1 MIQYLQHSRR
11 PVLSNA
17 SFLNPS
23 AWCEHL
29 YSSGWRA
36 AAQSADIVEPA
47 TGRVLARAGR
57 ALPADVATAAQAAAA
72 AQPAWA
78 ATAPRDKAAVFHRV
92 AALLQQHFDE
102 LALWVTRET
111 GAILPKGQHEVR
123 EAAAFCQV
131 AAAMTLQPT
140 GQVLP
145 SVPGR
150 TSLARRVPHGVV
162 GVISPFNFPLILTL
176 RVVAPALAAGNAVV
190 VKPDA
195 RTPVSGG
202 YLLAQLFEAAGLPPG
217 VLHVLP
223 GGADVGEALVGEPAV
238 RMVSFTGSAAA
249 GRRVGELA
257 ARQLKKVSLELGG
270 TNSLVILDDADLD
283 LAASNAAWGAWLHQG
298 QICMATNR
306 VLVHESIADALC
318 ERLVGKATH
327 LPVGDGATGQVA
339 LGPLID
345 ERQRDRVH
353 AVVQDSVKAGA
364 RLLAGGSYDGL
375 FYKPTVLRDVKRG
388 MRAHDEE
395 VFGPVL
401 NLITFKTDDE
411 AVALANDHEGGL
423 AAAVISRNV
432 GRASAL
438 AQRLRAGMVHV
449 NDQTVNDDA
458 TNPFGGPGV
467 AGNGN
472 VHGGP
477 ADWEAFTT
485 WQWLTVKDTPPQYP
499 F

>member
-1 MIQYLQHSRR
+1 
-11 PVLSNA
+11 VNTA
-17 SFLNPS
+17 SFLAAAP
-23 AWCEHL
+23 WREHL
-29 YSSGWRA
+29 FNGSWVAASA
-36 AAQSADIVEPA
+36 AADIIEPA
-47 TGRVLARAGR
+47 TGGVLGRAGM
-57 ALPADVATAAQAAAA
+57 AVPADVASAAAQAGCAAA
-72 AQPAWA
+72 AWA
-78 ATAPRDKAAVFHRV
+78 ATPPRDKAAVFLRV

-102 LALWVTRET
+102 LALWITRET

-123 EAAAFCQV
+123 EAITFCHV
-131 AAAMTLQPT
+131 AAAMPMQPQ
-140 GQVLP
+140 GQLLP

-150 TSLARRVPHGVV
+150 TSIARRVPHGVV

-176 RVVAPALAAGNAVV
+176 RVVGPALAAGNAVLI
-190 VKPDA
+190 KPDA

-202 YLLAQLFEAAGLPPG
+202 FLIARLFEAAGLPAG
-217 VLHVLP
+217 ALHVLP
-223 GGADVGEALVGEPAV
+223 GGADVGEALVTEPAV
-238 RMVSFTGSAAA
+238 NMISFTGSAGV

-306 VLVHESIADALC
+306 VIVHESIAAALT
-318 ERLVGKATH
+318 ERLVAKATH
-327 LPVGDGATGQVA
+327 LPVGDGAKGQVA

-345 ERQRDRVH
+345 ARQRDRVH
-353 AVVQDSVKAGA
+353 TAVQASVNAGA
-364 RLLAGGSYDGL
+364 RLLAGGRYEGL
-375 FYKPTVLRDVKRG
+375 FYKPTVLAGVRPG
-388 MRAHDEE
+388 MPCHDEE

-411 AVALANDHEGGL
+411 AVALANDHHGGL
-423 AAAVISRNV
+423 AAAVISRSV
-432 GRASAL
+432 GRAMAL

-458 TNPFGGPGV
+458 TNPFGGPGS

-485 WQWLTVKDTPPQYP
+485 WQWLTVKDAPPPYP

>member
-1 MIQYLQHSRR
+1 M
-11 PVLSNA
+11 NTA
-17 SFLNPS
+17 SFLAS
-23 AWCEHL
+23 APWREHL
-29 YSSGWRA
+29 FNGGWRA
-36 AAQSADIVEPA
+36 AAAAADIVEPA
-47 TGRVLARAGR
+47 TGRVLGRAGL
-57 ALPADVATAAQAAAA
+57 AMPSDVATAAAEAAA

-78 ATAPRDKAAVFHRV
+78 ATPPREKAAVILRV

-102 LALWVTRET
+102 LALWITRET

-123 EAAAFCQV
+123 EAITFCHV
-131 AAAMTLQPT
+131 AAAMPMQPQ

-176 RVVAPALAAGNAVV
+176 RVVAPALAAGNAVI

-202 YLLAQLFEAAGLPPG
+202 FLIARLFQEAGLPAG

-223 GGADVGEALVGEPAV
+223 GVGDVGEALVSEPAV
-238 RMVSFTGSAAA
+238 NMISFTGSAAV

-298 QICMATNR
+298 QICMATSR
-306 VLVHESIADALC
+306 VIVHERIAAALT
-318 ERLVGKATH
+318 ERLVAKATH

-345 ERQRDRVH
+345 TRQRDRVH
-353 AVVQDSVKAGA
+353 ALVHGSVKAGA
-364 RLLAGGSYDGL
+364 QLLAGGTHEGL
-375 FYKPTVLRDVKRG
+375 FYRPTVLAGVKPG
-388 MRAHDEE
+388 MRCHDEE

-401 NLITFKTDDE
+401 NLMTFKTDDE
-411 AVALANDHEGGL
+411 AVALANAHHGGL
-423 AAAVISRNV
+423 AAAVISRSV
-432 GRASAL
+432 GRAMAL

-458 TNPFGGPGV
+458 TNPFGGPGI

-485 WQWLTVKDTPPQYP
+485 WQWLTVKDTPPAYP

>member
-1 MIQYLQHSRR
+1 MTPTAATTFLR
-11 PVLSNA
+11 PQ
-17 SFLNPS
+17 
-23 AWCEHL
+23 AWRECL
-29 YSSGWRA
+29 YSNGWRA
-36 AAQSADIVEPA
+36 ASLSQPIIEPA
-47 TGRVLARAGR
+47 TGEALAHAGMARAD
-57 ALPADVATAAQAAAA
+57 DVAPATQAAAQAQA
-72 AQPAWA
+72 AWA
-78 ATAPRDKAAVFHRV
+78 ATAPREKAAVFMKV

-111 GAILPKGQHEVR
+111 GGILPKGQHEIR
-123 EAAAFCQV
+123 EAVTFCHV
-131 AAAMTLQPT
+131 AAAMPMQPQ
-140 GQVLP
+140 GLVLP

-150 TSLARRVPHGVV
+150 TSTARRVPHGVV
-162 GVISPFNFPLILTL
+162 AVISPFNFPLILTL

-190 VKPDA
+190 IKPDA

-202 YLLAQLFEAAGLPPG
+202 YLLAQLFEAAGLPAG
-217 VLHVLP
+217 LLHVLP
-223 GGADVGEALVGEPAV
+223 GGAEVGEALVTDPAV
-238 RMVSFTGSAAA
+238 QMVSFTGSAGV

-257 ARQLKKVSLELGG
+257 ARHLKKASLELGG

-283 LAASNAAWGAWLHQG
+283 LAASNAAWGAWLHSG
-298 QICMATNR
+298 QICMASNR
-306 VLVHESIADALC
+306 VLVHASVAAALT

-327 LPVGDGATGQVA
+327 LPVGDGAKGQVA

-345 ERQRDRVH
+345 AKQRDRVH
-353 AVVQDSVKAGA
+353 AVVQDSVAAGA
-364 RLLAGGSYDGL
+364 RLLAGGTYEGL
-375 FYKPTVLRDVKRG
+375 FYRPTVLADVKPG

-401 NLITFKTDDE
+401 NLITFETDDE
-411 AVALANDHEGGL
+411 AVALANRHEGGL

-432 GRASAL
+432 ARATAL

-472 VHGGP
+472 SHGGP

-485 WQWLTVKDTPPQYP
+485 WQWLTVKDTPPAYP

>member
-1 MIQYLQHSRR
+1 
-11 PVLSNA
+11 
-17 SFLNPS
+17 
-23 AWCEHL
+23 
-29 YSSGWRA
+29 
-36 AAQSADIVEPA
+36 
-47 TGRVLARAGR
+47 
-57 ALPADVATAAQAAAA
+57 
-72 AQPAWA
+72 
-78 ATAPRDKAAVFHRV
+78 
-92 AALLQQHFDE
+92 
-102 LALWVTRET
+102 
-111 GAILPKGQHEVR
+111 
-123 EAAAFCQV
+123 V
-131 AAAMTLQPT
+131 AAAMPMQPQ
-140 GQVLP
+140 GQLLP

-150 TSLARRVPHGVV
+150 TSIARRVPHGVV

-176 RVVAPALAAGNAVV
+176 RVVAPALAAGNAVLI
-190 VKPDA
+190 KPDA

-202 YLLAQLFEAAGLPPG
+202 FLIAQLFQEAGLPTG
-217 VLHVLP
+217 ALHVLP
-223 GGADVGEALVGEPAV
+223 GGADVGEALVTEPAV
-238 RMVSFTGSAAA
+238 NMISFTGSAAV

-270 TNSLVILDDADLD
+270 TNSLVILEDADLD

-306 VLVHESIADALC
+306 VIVHESIAAALT
-318 ERLVGKATH
+318 ERLVAKATH

-345 ERQRDRVH
+345 ARQCARVH

-364 RLLAGGSYDGL
+364 RLLAGGTHEGL
-375 FYKPTVLRDVKRG
+375 FYMPTVLAGVQPG
-388 MRAHDEE
+388 MRCHDEE

-411 AVALANDHEGGL
+411 AVALANHHHGGL
-423 AAAVISRNV
+423 AAAVISRSV
-432 GRASAL
+432 GRAMAL

-458 TNPFGGPGV
+458 TNPFGGPGS

-485 WQWLTVKDTPPQYP
+485 WQWLTVKDAPPPYP

>member
-1 MIQYLQHSRR
+1 MSST
-11 PVLSNA
+11 PTFLSPA
-17 SFLNPS
+17 LWRESV
-23 AWCEHL
+23 
-29 YSSGWRA
+29 YSGGWRTAGA
-36 AAQSADIVEPA
+36 AADIVEPA
-47 TGRVLARAGR
+47 TGQVLARAGV
-57 ALPADVATAAQAAAA
+57 ALPPDVASAAAA
-72 AQPAWA
+72 GAAAQGAWA
-78 ATAPRDKAAVFHRV
+78 ASAPRERAAVFLKA
-92 AALLQQHFDE
+92 AALLQQHSDE
-102 LALWVTRET
+102 LALWITRET

-123 EAAAFCQV
+123 EAITFCHV
-131 AAAMTLQPT
+131 AAAMPMQPQ

-150 TSLARRVPHGVV
+150 LSLARRVPHGVV

-176 RVVAPALAAGNAVV
+176 RVVAPALAAGNAVI

-202 YLLAQLFEAAGLPPG
+202 YLIARIFEEAGLPKD

-223 GGADVGEALVGEPAV
+223 GGADVGEALVAEPRVA
-238 RMVSFTGSAAA
+238 MISFTGSAAA

-257 ARQLKKVSLELGG
+257 ARHLKKASLELGG
-270 TNSLVILDDADLD
+270 INSLLILDDADLD
-283 LAASNAAWGAWLHQG
+283 LAAANVAWGAWLHQG
-298 QICMATNR
+298 QICMASNR
-306 VLVHESIADALC
+306 VIVHESIAGALT
-318 ERLVGKATH
+318 ERLVAKATH
-327 LPVGDGATGQVA
+327 LPVGDGASGQVA

-345 ERQRDRVH
+345 AKQRDRVH
-353 AVVQDSVKAGA
+353 AVVQDAVKTGA
-364 RLLAGGSYDGL
+364 RLLAGGTHDGL
-375 FYKPTVLRDVKRG
+375 FYKPTVLADVKPG
-388 MRAHDEE
+388 MRCVDEE
-395 VFGPVL
+395 VFGPVV
-401 NLITFKTDDE
+401 NLMTFATDDE
-411 AVALANDHEGGL
+411 AVALANAHAGGL
-423 AAAVISRNV
+423 AAAVISRSV
-432 GRASAL
+432 GRAMGI

-485 WQWLTVKDTPPQYP
+485 WQWLTVKDAPPPYP

>member
-1 MIQYLQHSRR
+1 M
-11 PVLSNA
+11 NTA
-17 SFLNPS
+17 SFLAAAP
-23 AWCEHL
+23 WREHL
-29 YSSGWRA
+29 FNGSWVA
-36 AAQSADIVEPA
+36 ASAAADIVEPA
-47 TGRVLARAGR
+47 TGGVLGRAGM
-57 ALPADVATAAQAAAA
+57 AVPADVASAAAQAAAA
-72 AQPAWA
+72 QAAWA
-78 ATAPRDKAAVFHRV
+78 ATPPRDKAAVFLRV

-102 LALWVTRET
+102 LALWITRET
-111 GAILPKGQHEVR
+111 GAILQKGQHEVR
-123 EAAAFCQV
+123 EAITFCHV
-131 AAAMTLQPT
+131 AAAMPMQPQ
-140 GQVLP
+140 GQLLP

-150 TSLARRVPHGVV
+150 TSIARRVPHGVV

-176 RVVAPALAAGNAVV
+176 RVVAPALAAGNAVLI
-190 VKPDA
+190 KPDA

-202 YLLAQLFEAAGLPPG
+202 CLIARLFEAAGLPAG
-217 VLHVLP
+217 ALHVLP
-223 GGADVGEALVGEPAV
+223 GGADVGEALVTEPAV
-238 RMVSFTGSAAA
+238 NMISFTGSAAV

-306 VLVHESIADALC
+306 VIVHESIAAALT
-318 ERLVGKATH
+318 ERLVAKATH

-345 ERQRDRVH
+345 ARQCARVH

-364 RLLAGGSYDGL
+364 RLLAGGTHEGL
-375 FYKPTVLRDVKRG
+375 FYKPTVLAGVQPG
-388 MRAHDEE
+388 MRCHDEE

-401 NLITFKTDDE
+401 NLISFKTDDE
-411 AVALANDHEGGL
+411 AVALANHHHGGL
-423 AAAVISRNV
+423 AAAVISRSV
-432 GRASAL
+432 GRAMAL

-458 TNPFGGPGV
+458 TNPFGGPGS

-485 WQWLTVKDTPPQYP
+485 WQWLTVKDAPPPYP

>member
-1 MIQYLQHSRR
+1 M
-11 PVLSNA
+11 A
-17 SFLNPS
+17 ETSFLNPTT
-23 AWCEHL
+23 WREHL
-29 YSSGWRA
+29 FSGGWCTA
-36 AAQSADIVEPA
+36 GAGTDIVEPA
-47 TGRVLARAGR
+47 TGQVLARCG
-57 ALPADVATAAQAAAA
+57 LAQAQDVPPAAVRAAA

-78 ATAPRDKAAVFHRV
+78 ATAPRDRAAVFLRV

-102 LALWVTRET
+102 LALWIARE
-111 GAILPKGQHEVR
+111 GGGLVAKGQHEVR
-123 EAAAFCQV
+123 EAITFCHV
-131 AAAMTLQPT
+131 AAAMPMQPQ
-140 GQVLP
+140 GQLLP

-150 TSLARRVPHGVV
+150 TSIARRVPHGVV

-176 RVVAPALAAGNAVV
+176 RVVAPALAAGNAVI
-190 VKPDA
+190 VKPDT

-202 YLLAQLFEAAGLPPG
+202 YLLAQLFEAAGLPQG

-223 GGADVGEALVGEPAV
+223 GGADVGEALVTEPAV
-238 RMVSFTGSAAA
+238 QMISFTGSAAA

-257 ARQLKKVSLELGG
+257 AKQLKKVSLELGG

-283 LAASNAAWGAWLHQG
+283 LAASNAAWGAWLHSG

-306 VLVHESIADALC
+306 VIVQESIAGALT
-318 ERLVGKATH
+318 ERLVAKATH
-327 LPVGDGATGQVA
+327 LPVGDGATGKVA

-345 ERQRDRVH
+345 ARQRDRVH

-364 RLLAGGSYDGL
+364 QLLAGGTYDGL
-375 FYKPTVLRDVKRG
+375 FYKPTVLAGVKPG
-388 MRAHDEE
+388 MRCHDEE

-411 AVALANDHEGGL
+411 AVALANDHAGGL
-423 AAAVISRNV
+423 AAAVISRSV
-432 GRASAL
+432 GRAMAL

-485 WQWLTVKDTPPQYP
+485 WQWLTVKDTAPGYP

>member
-1 MIQYLQHSRR
+1 M
-11 PVLSNA
+11 P
-17 SFLNPS
+17 
-23 AWCEHL
+23 
-29 YSSGWRA
+29 
-36 AAQSADIVEPA
+36 
-47 TGRVLARAGR
+47 
-57 ALPADVATAAQAAAA
+57 
-72 AQPAWA
+72 
-78 ATAPRDKAAVFHRV
+78 PRERAAVFLRV

-102 LALWVTRET
+102 LALWITRET
-111 GAILPKGQHEVR
+111 GAILQKGQHEVR
-123 EAAAFCQV
+123 EAITFCHV
-131 AAAMTLQPT
+131 AAAMPMQPQ
-140 GQVLP
+140 GQLLP

-150 TSLARRVPHGVV
+150 TSIARRVPHGVV

-176 RVVAPALAAGNAVV
+176 RVVAPALAAGNAVLI
-190 VKPDA
+190 KPDV

-202 YLLAQLFEAAGLPPG
+202 TLIAKLFQEAGLPAG
-217 VLHVLP
+217 ALHVLP
-223 GGADVGEALVGEPAV
+223 GGADVGEALVTEPAV
-238 RMVSFTGSAAA
+238 NMISFTGSALV

-298 QICMATNR
+298 QICMATSR
-306 VLVHESIADALC
+306 VIVHERIAAALT
-318 ERLVGKATH
+318 ERLVAKATH
-327 LPVGDGATGQVA
+327 LPVGDGATGRVA

-345 ERQRDRVH
+345 ARQCARVH
-353 AVVQDSVKAGA
+353 GVVQDSVKAGA
-364 RLLAGGSYDGL
+364 QLLAGGTHEGL
-375 FYKPTVLRDVKRG
+375 FYKPTVLAGVKPG
-388 MRAHDEE
+388 MRCHDEE

-401 NLITFKTDDE
+401 NLLSFKTDDE
-411 AVALANDHEGGL
+411 AVALANHHHGGL
-423 AAAVISRNV
+423 AAAVISRSV
-432 GRASAL
+432 GRAMAL

-458 TNPFGGPGV
+458 TNPFGGPGS

-485 WQWLTVKDTPPQYP
+485 WQWLTVKDTPPPYP

>member
-1 MIQYLQHSRR
+1 MAEN
-11 PVLSNA
+11 P
-17 SFLNPS
+17 FLNHS
-23 AWCEHL
+23 AWREHV
-29 YSSGWRA
+29 YSGGWQA
-36 AAQSADIVEPA
+36 ASATADIVEPA
-47 TGRVLARAGR
+47 TGKVLGRAGV
-57 ALPADVATAAQAAAA
+57 AAPADVQRAAQRAGA

-78 ATAPRDKAAVFHRV
+78 AMPPRERTAVFLRV
-92 AALLQQHFDE
+92 AALLQQHADE
-102 LALWVTRET
+102 LAMWITRET

-123 EAAAFCQV
+123 EAVTFCHV
-131 AAAMTLQPT
+131 AAAMPMQPQ
-140 GQVLP
+140 GQLLP

-150 TSLARRVPHGVV
+150 TSIARRVPHGVV

-176 RVVAPALAAGNAVV
+176 RVVAPALAAGNAVI

-223 GGADVGEALVGEPAV
+223 GGAEVGEALVTEPGV
-238 RMVSFTGSAAA
+238 QMISFTGSAGV

-257 ARQLKKVSLELGG
+257 AKHLKKASLELGG
-270 TNSLVILDDADLD
+270 TNALVILDDADLD
-283 LAASNAAWGAWLHQG
+283 LAASNAAWGAWLHSG

-306 VLVHESIADALC
+306 VIVHESIANALT

-327 LPVGDGATGQVA
+327 LPVGDGVTGQVA

-345 ERQRDRVH
+345 ARQRDRVH
-353 AVVQDSVKAGA
+353 AAVEASVKAGA
-364 RLLAGGSYDGL
+364 HLLAGGTYDGL
-375 FYKPTVLRDVKRG
+375 FYKPTVLADVKPG
-388 MRAHDEE
+388 MPCHDHE

-401 NLITFKTDDE
+401 SLMTFKTDDE
-411 AVALANDHEGGL
+411 AVAMANNHAGGL
-423 AAAVISRNV
+423 AAAVISRSV
-432 GRASAL
+432 GRAQAL
-438 AQRLRAGMVHV
+438 AMRLRAGMVHV

-458 TNPFGGPGV
+458 TNPFGGPGI

-485 WQWLTVKDTPPQYP
+485 WQWITVKDTPPAYP

>member
-1 MIQYLQHSRR
+1 MPTAAL
-11 PVLSNA
+11 LD
-17 SFLNPS
+17 S
-23 AWCEHL
+23 APWREHL
-29 YSSGWRA
+29 FDGGWRA
-36 AAQSADIVEPA
+36 ASAAADIVEPA
-47 TGRVLARAGR
+47 TGRPLGR
-57 ALPADVATAAQAAAA
+57 CGVATPADVASAAAAAAA

-78 ATAPRDKAAVFHRV
+78 ATAPRERAAVFLRV

-102 LALWVTRET
+102 LALWITRET
-111 GAILPKGQHEVR
+111 GAICPKGQHEVR
-123 EAAAFCQV
+123 EAITFCHV
-131 AAAMTLQPT
+131 AAAMPMQPQ

-150 TSLARRVPHGVV
+150 TSLAKRVPMGVV

-202 YLLAQLFEAAGLPPG
+202 MLIARLFQEAGLPAG

-223 GGADVGEALVGEPAV
+223 GGAAVGEALVTDPAV
-238 RMVSFTGSAAA
+238 QMISFTGSAAV

-257 ARQLKKVSLELGG
+257 ARHLKKASLELGG

-298 QICMATNR
+298 QICMATSR
-306 VLVHESIADALC
+306 VIVHESIAPALNK
-318 ERLVGKATH
+318 RLVAKATH

-345 ERQRDRVH
+345 VRQRDRVH
-353 AVVQDSVKAGA
+353 ALVLSSVQAGA
-364 RLLAGGSYDGL
+364 QLLAGGTYEGL
-375 FYKPTVLRDVKRG
+375 FYRPTVLAGVKPG
-388 MRAHDEE
+388 MPCHDQE

-401 NLITFKTDDE
+401 NLITFQTDDE
-411 AVALANDHEGGL
+411 AVRLANDHAGGL
-423 AAAVISRNV
+423 AAAVISRSV
-432 GRASAL
+432 GRAMAL

-458 TNPFGGPGV
+458 TNPFGGPGI
-467 AGNGN
+467 AGNGQ

-485 WQWLTVKDTPPQYP
+485 WQWLTVKDTPPAYP

>member
-1 MIQYLQHSRR
+1 MAPAIHPMETRDVTSTT
-11 PVLSNA
+11 
-17 SFLNPS
+17 FLNP
-23 AWCEHL
+23 ALWREHL
-29 YSSGWRA
+29 FSTGWRA
-36 AAQSADIVEPA
+36 ASLSADVIEPA
-47 TGRVLARAGR
+47 TGEPLVRTGVAV
-57 ALPADVATAAQAAAA
+57 PADVATATAAAAA

-78 ATAPRDKAAVFHRV
+78 AMAPRERAAVFHRA

-102 LALWVTRET
+102 LALFVTRES

-123 EAAAFCQV
+123 EAVAFCQL
-131 AAAMTLQPT
+131 AAGMPMQAQGEL
-140 GQVLP
+140 LP
-145 SVPGR
+145 STPGR
-150 TSLARRVPHGVV
+150 LSIARRVPHGVV

-202 YLLAQLFEAAGLPPG
+202 FLIAQLFEAAGLPAG

-223 GGADVGEALVGEPAV
+223 GGAEVGEALVGDAHV
-238 RMVSFTGSAAA
+238 QMVSFTGSAAV

-257 ARQLKKVSLELGG
+257 ARHLKKTSLELGG
-270 TNSLVILDDADLD
+270 SNALVILDDADLD

-306 VLVHESIADALC
+306 VLVHESIADVLT
-318 ERLVGKATH
+318 ERLVAKATH
-327 LPVGDGATGQVA
+327 LPVGNGATQPVA

-345 ERQRDRVH
+345 ARSRDRVH
-353 AVVQDSVKAGA
+353 AVVQDSVQAGA

-375 FYKPTVLRDVKRG
+375 FYKPTVLSGVKPG
-388 MRAHDEE
+388 MRCHDEE

-401 NLITFKTDDE
+401 NIATFATDDE
-411 AVALANDHEGGL
+411 AVALANDHHGGL
-423 AAAVISRNV
+423 AAAVISRSV
-432 GRASAL
+432 GRAL
-438 AQRLRAGMVHV
+438 AVARQLKAGMVHV

-458 TNPFGGPGV
+458 VNPFGGPGV
-467 AGNGN
+467 AGNGSS
-472 VHGGP
+472 HGGRG
-477 ADWEAFTT
+477 DWEQFTT
-485 WQWLTVKDTPPQYP
+485 WQWLTVKDAPPAFP